1 MRNNTIL
8 RGILVWCGFMALE
21 TMHGILRSIFL
32 VPRVGLDASNRI
44 GWPIAAVIFFGV
56 TVLTSRWVGLRG
68 TKALLT
74 LGALWVVLTF
84 VFEISIGL
92 LQGMDG
98 TQIAHEINPFSGGL
112 LIYSLIVVLLSPYAA
127 ARLRQ

>member
-1 MRNNTIL
+1 ML
-8 RGILVWCGFMALE
+8 RGMLVWFGFMALE
-21 TMHGILRSIFL
+21 TVHGILRSIFL
-32 VPRVGLDASNRI
+32 VPRVGREASNLI
-44 GWPIAAVIFFGV
+44 GWPIAAVIVFGV
-56 TVLTSRWVGLRG
+56 TLLTSRWVGLRG

-98 TQIAHEINPFSGGL
+98 TQIFHEINPFSGGL

-127 ARLRQ
+127 ARLRR